1 MKLSVIKICF
11 LSLLINGFNLNAQ
24 KPTDK
29 LLAIFAHPDDEQT
42 IAPFLVKSVE
52 EGVEVTLVIATD
64 GRPGVNE
71 YSEYEA
77 GDRLAEI
84 RKNEMLCA
92 AEVLGVNLIHLD
104 YHDQLK
110 AGEGFDGHIP
120 HVQNLIFELKD
131 IIEKIQP
138 DAIITWGP
146 DGATTHMDHRLVG
159 ASVTQIFV
167 SKKWENGLA
176 TFHGMHSRGFPNS
189 FFFGPAQS
197 GFTATY
203 TYSLDEQSIHLA
215 HILKVAK
222 DKGATRIEASQE
234 AEEKWIETIIDKARL
249 TADFQENCTPGY
261 YNNEGKVNQTPQ
273 NNTYGGGPIEFFSLM
288 EKWRSKGNLEGLEL
302 S

>member
-1 MKLSVIKICF
+1 MKLSVIKIC
-11 LSLLINGFNLNAQ
+11 LITLLIKGFNLNAQ
-24 KPTDK
+24 KPTNK

-52 EGVEVTLVIATD
+52 EGVDVTLVIATD
-64 GRPGVNE
+64 GRLGVNE
-71 YSEYEA
+71 YSDYEA

-92 AEVLGVNLIHLD
+92 AEVLGVNLIHLN

-167 SKKWENGLA
+167 SQKWE
-176 TFHGMHSRGFPNS
+176 
-189 FFFGPAQS
+189 
-197 GFTATY
+197 
-203 TYSLDEQSIHLA
+203 
-215 HILKVAK
+215 K
-222 DKGATRIEASQE
+222 
-234 AEEKWIETIIDKARL
+234 
-249 TADFQENCTPGY
+249 
-261 YNNEGKVNQTPQ
+261 
-273 NNTYGGGPIEFFSLM
+273 PIELFYFGMPSDLIPDDKSKTIRGQDRSYLTVQIPFDENHYDRAYQALLCHESQYPASIVGKIKMERKKLGYTLYLREFMAPNKIRTSLF
-288 EKWRSKGNLEGLEL
+288 
-302 S
+302 

>member
-1 MKLSVIKICF
+1 MKLSIIKICL

-24 KPTDK
+24 KPTNK

-64 GRPGVNE
+64 GRLGVNE
-71 YSEYEA
+71 YSDYEA

-120 HVQNLIFELKD
+120 HVQNLIFELKG
-131 IIEKIQP
+131 IIKKTQP

-167 SKKWENGLA
+167 SQKWE
-176 TFHGMHSRGFPNS
+176 
-189 FFFGPAQS
+189 
-197 GFTATY
+197 
-203 TYSLDEQSIHLA
+203 
-215 HILKVAK
+215 K
-222 DKGATRIEASQE
+222 
-234 AEEKWIETIIDKARL
+234 
-249 TADFQENCTPGY
+249 
-261 YNNEGKVNQTPQ
+261 
-273 NNTYGGGPIEFFSLM
+273 PIELFYFGMPSDLISDYKSKTIRGQDRSYLTVQIPFTENHYDRAYQALLCHESQYPERIVRKIKMERKKLGYTLYLREFMAPNKIRTSLF
-288 EKWRSKGNLEGLEL
+288 
-302 S
+302 